1 MWTQLL
7 LGWEIW
13 FLKHNLLLTASEQ
26 KRDNQ
31 EVNLGL
37 QLQAAGN
44 VSSFHHNCLTLFPPM
59 TNLHFFTG
67 IETSLINAW
76 WQELTLICLRG
87 QTMFTYWPRICL
99 VCFSLSSFC
108 IQFRKV
114 FVSHNP
120 INWSLCLPDDMLLL
134 KKKMLFATRRMQ
146 LCNCARNY
154 CWCWQR
160 LLSPVVAVLDG
171 FLHTSTALIGV
182 KKTFERP

>member
-1 MWTQLL
+1 MWTQIL
-7 LGWEIW
+7 LGREIW

-37 QLQAAGN
+37 QLQASGN

-87 QTMFTYWPRICL
+87 RRCL
-99 VCFSLSSFC
+99 HTGPGYALFA
-108 IQFRKV
+108 FR
-114 FVSHNP
+114 
-120 INWSLCLPDDMLLL
+120 CLPFVFSSEKFLSISFYWRKRCCLQQAGCNFAIAQGTAGVGNVYYLLL
-134 KKKMLFATRRMQ
+134 LPF
-146 LCNCARNY
+146 
-154 CWCWQR
+154 
-160 LLSPVVAVLDG
+160 
-171 FLHTSTALIGV
+171 
-182 KKTFERP
+182 